1 MSWSRVATAPE
12 HEIETVRGWSEM
24 QKAQVVRA
32 IVDSKILTIKRQ
44 RVMLDRDLAEVYG
57 VTTKA
62 LNQAVKRNAGR
73 FPKDF
78 MFRLSIKEAAAL
90 RSQIVTL
97 EIGRGQHS
105 KYLPF
110 AFTEHGAIM
119 AATVLNSA
127 LAVEM
132 SVFVVRAFVRFR
144 ELAHENGEIAQRLSA
159 LEKRVA
165 GHDDDLVEMFGAL
178 RQLLRPPDK
187 PRRRIGFASRS
198 PK

>member
-1 MSWSRVATAPE
+1 
-12 HEIETVRGWSEM
+12 M
-24 QKAQVVRA
+24 QKSQVVRT
-32 IVDSKILTIKRQ
+32 IVDSKIMTVRLQ

-78 MFRLSIKEAAAL
+78 CFRLKVRERDEVVTNCDHLASLKFSAA
-90 RSQIVTL
+90 
-97 EIGRGQHS
+97 
-105 KYLPF
+105 LPF

-159 LEKRVA
+159 LEKRVD

-187 PRRRIGFASRS
+187 SRRRIGFASRS